1 MTVCT
6 VTITMRQNER
16 EMMSLEDDWT
26 PSGFRRVD
34 GVGSSNLNRAA
45 VMSFDLNTIPGG
57 EEGAC
62 AASTTI
68 QLAWRQR
75 AARIEARRRLAT
87 VYVKRP
93 APGGWVYYEHIV
105 TGESQWERPMIAARL
120 FPNSTW

>member
-1 MTVCT
+1 
-6 VTITMRQNER
+6 
-16 EMMSLEDDWT
+16 MMSLEDDWT
-26 PSGFRRVD
+26 LSGFRTAD
-34 GVGSSNLNRAA
+34 DDEGNSNLNGVVA
-45 VMSFDLNTIPGG
+45 MSFDLNAIPGG
-57 EEGAC
+57 EEGAY

-105 TGESQWERPMIAARL
+105 TGESQWERPTLATRL

>member
-1 MTVCT
+1 
-6 VTITMRQNER
+6 
-16 EMMSLEDDWT
+16 MMSLEDDWT
-26 PSGFRRVD
+26 LSGFRRAD
-34 GVGSSNLNRAA
+34 EDDDDDDEGNNNLNLNREV
-45 VMSFDLNTIPGG
+45 VMSFDLNAIPGG

-105 TGESQWERPMIAARL
+105 TGESQWERPIIAARL